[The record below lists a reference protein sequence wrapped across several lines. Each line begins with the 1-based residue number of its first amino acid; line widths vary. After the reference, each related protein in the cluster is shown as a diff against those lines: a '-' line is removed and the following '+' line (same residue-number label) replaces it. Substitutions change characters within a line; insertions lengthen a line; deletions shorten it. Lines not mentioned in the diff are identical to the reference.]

1 MVVDGAVH
9 GQVTPDQAVKI
20 VDEIIAAETGVKQ

>member
-9 GQVTPDQAVKI
+9 GQVTPEQAVKI
-20 VDEIIAAETGVKQ
+20 VDEIIAGEAGAR